1 MSGKVTKNQ
10 WKNSSF
16 VLYFSY
22 LCCKITPKNI
32 SMHFLKQNTEHKQ
45 QLKSKVLDVAKR
57 MFLEKGVK
65 AVKMDDISGVL
76 SISKRTLYEIYG
88 NKEDLLLEVLHLMKK
103 ECMEKF
109 LEVSK
114 ENSTVIDDF
123 ISFCK
128 FQTEFMKN
136 LSPAFIT
143 DLQKYPK
150 AQEHL
155 TAHNEE
161 ARQHALSFFKR
172 GVKEGFFLPHLD
184 YALICDMLEIQRQ
197 HVISSQLY
205 CTHSFEELF
214 NNFTVTSLRGYCTSK
229 GIAQLDSFLYQQ
241 LNEA

>member
-1 MSGKVTKNQ
+1 
-10 WKNSSF
+10 
-16 VLYFSY
+16 
-22 LCCKITPKNI
+22 
-32 SMHFLKQNTEHKQ
+32 MHFLKQNTEHKQ

-172 GVKEGFFLPHLD
+172 GVKEGFFLPG
-184 YALICDMLEIQRQ
+184 
-197 HVISSQLY
+197 
-205 CTHSFEELF
+205 
-214 NNFTVTSLRGYCTSK
+214 RGCCFGLPGRGCCFGRYGFCIIPKLWQVFPFS
-229 GIAQLDSFLYQQ
+229 APHRADVRLP
-241 LNEA
+241 